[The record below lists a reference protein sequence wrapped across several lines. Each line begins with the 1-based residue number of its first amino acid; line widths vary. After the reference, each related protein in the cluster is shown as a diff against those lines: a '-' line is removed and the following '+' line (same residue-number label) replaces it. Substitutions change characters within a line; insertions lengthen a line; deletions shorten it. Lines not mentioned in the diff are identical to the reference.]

1 MKVARA
7 GGRLAA
13 VIALALAVLLLAPAE
28 SRAWVCGMPQPE
40 EALDHSSHVFR
51 GVLVSVR
58 TIRQGPTT
66 KQLGTFRVREYWKG
80 DVEPTME
87 VRIDM
92 WFSND
97 PIRMHGDYLVF
108 ASRETYS
115 GWLAIAGCK
124 SGPWETRKYLVEPY
138 DALRVSYN
146 AKSPD
151 MPAAAP
157 WVPLAALLAVT
168 GGVGTARLAGTG
180 RRRRP

>member
-1 MKVARA
+1 PRSCAPSA
-7 GGRLAA
+7 CT
-13 VIALALAVLLLAPAE
+13 AL
-28 SRAWVCGMPQPE
+28 
-40 EALDHSSHVFR
+40 FR
-51 GVLVSVR
+51 SGVLVSVR

-115 GWLAIAGCK
+115 GWLAR
-124 SGPWETRKYLVEPY
+124 SEEHTSELQSRENL
-138 DALRVSYN
+138 
-146 AKSPD
+146 
-151 MPAAAP
+151 
-157 WVPLAALLAVT
+157 
-168 GGVGTARLAGTG
+168 
-180 RRRRP
+180 